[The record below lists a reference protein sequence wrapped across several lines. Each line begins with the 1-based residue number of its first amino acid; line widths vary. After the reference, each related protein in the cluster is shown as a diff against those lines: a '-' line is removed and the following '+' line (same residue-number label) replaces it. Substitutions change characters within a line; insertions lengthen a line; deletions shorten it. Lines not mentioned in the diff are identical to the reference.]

1 MLLGAN
7 TIGTKSPVWCSTEIL
22 QLRPNYRKSLSLIH
36 DVFVNCFVRLQPC
49 CNDHRFRSTTPT
61 LVCRIHHKLIPTPV
75 LGQLYHFRSWNPKS
89 DSNTPSRTNPMMQ
102 RTFAEP
108 DQKIH
113 ISKVENKKNWK
124 YTTSASQNIQNF
136 YKTPL
141 ERKVMMIWKKSD
153 FFLTFIVQNRGDLR
167 SDNEIYPF
175 CLRQITIWG

>member
-1 MLLGAN
+1 MTANCESSAVIMLLGAN

-22 QLRPNYRKSLSLIH
+22 QVRPNYRKSLSLH

-113 ISKVENKKNWK
+113 VSKVENQQNWK
-124 YTTSASQNIQNF
+124 YTTSASQNIKNF
-136 YKTPL
+136 YQTPL
-141 ERKVMMIWKKSD
+141 EHKVMMIWKKVR
-153 FFLTFIVQNRGDLR
+153 FF
-167 SDNEIYPF
+167 
-175 CLRQITIWG
+175 